1 MHLVGLSHRRARHH
15 KVKVHKI
22 SIFVWIA
29 CLYVVFMWL
38 CAMYGVKLRKPSQ
51 YLLSTDKRLRDR
63 WKHIGHL
70 LKVFFLNLNMLWWL
84 PFTYNY
90 LILFS
95 TKSLHTLGAYHTPSA
110 TNLNFKSLKLGRHE
124 LVAANFRLQVLR
136 VESLC

>member
-1 MHLVGLSHRRARHH
+1 MLVFLTEELVILKWRCTEFLYLRELLICMLPLCDHVSCMDCSCVSLRSTSCRP
-15 KVKVHKI
+15 I
-22 SIFVWIA
+22 SVSVIDRNILGIYWKFLFV
-29 CLYVVFMWL
+29 
-38 CAMYGVKLRKPSQ
+38 
-51 YLLSTDKRLRDR
+51 
-63 WKHIGHL
+63 
-70 LKVFFLNLNMLWWL
+70 NLNMLWWL

-124 LVAANFRLQVLR
+124 LVAANFRLQVLH